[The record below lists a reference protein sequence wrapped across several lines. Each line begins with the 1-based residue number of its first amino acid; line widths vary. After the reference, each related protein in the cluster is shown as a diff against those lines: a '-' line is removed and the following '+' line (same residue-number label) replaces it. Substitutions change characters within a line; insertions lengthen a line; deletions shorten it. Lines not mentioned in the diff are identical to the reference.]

1 MLNNKHRMLKNVF
14 IVCFS
19 LFMIVLSIAPA
30 FAEEGVPIKL
40 TQKNILEYPTTTGE
54 MYFDEII
61 NEHITLVG
69 GVVTTDGTAEG
80 EVIPGKW
87 DFIDPNAT
95 PMIANTKC
103 PLGIKFIPTD
113 DKAYTGFEIKTT
125 NKTTCIVK
133 EVEMEFV
140 DTSLKPTAELKANKD
155 GSHLGDYNIN
165 GIDVKSVRTGKT
177 ITTAKWSWNST
188 STPVNESGYYPAT
201 VKATG
206 YTTIKDIYIYV
217 NVTGDDSEPPISE
230 FPTIIND
237 NITYHEGIKA
247 KELML
252 KGGKG
257 TVAGHFEI
265 KNPEQE
271 LHAGNN
277 SIVVVFIPD
286 AQEQKQITISI
297 TAVITAAT
305 ASFIDEE
312 GNPIVPEIH
321 WTIGNKYSD
330 TVLKDTL
337 QAMRANCGVFKIALV
352 SIPDLGFDIESKYY
366 ELSAL
371 RTYDGVA
378 TLFTQTN
385 TNYTKT
391 LKFKIVID
399 AQTVTPKISSYGN
412 DEFAVTFDSYT
423 VRPNGTF
430 TVTVDGKD
438 IGVSGVKYNERF
450 TWRPE
455 HSGTYTIKVVYNPI
469 ENDTYNINEI
479 EQTLE
484 NILTWKINTVNC
496 IAQPCEYGAT
506 ASVSTPL
513 GDKLGGW
520 KFYDENGKEIQIE
533 YDDTQYS
540 TITFTMP
547 DHEITVKAIDKTQ
560 ANIPGSNDD
569 SDFFS
574 SFLAWLRNLLA
585 RFRALM
591 DAVAQL
597 LQVVG

>member
-1 MLNNKHRMLKNVF
+1 MLNSKRRILNNAIVCCLSVF
-14 IVCFS
+14 IVLLS
-19 LFMIVLSIAPA
+19 LLPA
-30 FAEEGVPIKL
+30 FAESPVQL
-40 TQKNILEYPTTTGE
+40 TVDNVVEYPTAEGE
-54 MYFDEII
+54 MYYTQKVGDY
-61 NEHITLVG
+61 ITLSG
-69 GVVTTDGTAEG
+69 GKVTADGTAEG
-80 EVIPGKW
+80 EEVVGHFE
-87 DFIDPNAT
+87 FIDPDFKPNMGPKSYA
-95 PMIANTKC
+95 
-103 PLGIKFIPTD
+103 GIKFVPDSDEYI
-113 DKAYTGFEIKTT
+113 GFEIEKPTSPRFVV
-125 NKTTCIVK
+125 NRSP
-133 EVEMEFV
+133 MEFV
-140 DTSLKPTAELKANKD
+140 DSNAEIKSSDIATP
-155 GSHLGDYNIN
+155 GDYL
-165 GIDVKSVRTGKT
+165 RTSSLTPVDLKCSLT
-177 ITTAKWSWNST
+177 NDPIANAKWNWSVPST
-188 STPVNESGYYPAT
+188 KVYESGYYLAKIT
-201 VKATG
+201 ATG
-206 YTTIKDIYIYV
+206 FLNLEVYV
-217 NVTGDDSEPPISE
+217 YVKIAGDDSEAPIKE
-230 FPTIIND
+230 FPTVEP
-237 NITYHEGIKA
+237 ITYHEGLKA
-247 KELML
+247 GELKL
-252 KGGKG
+252 VGGKG
-257 TVAGHFEI
+257 AVEGKFEVSD
-265 KNPEQE
+265 PEQE
-271 LHAGNN
+271 LIAGNN
-277 SIVVVFIPD
+277 TINVVFKPDDGSQSINISIVVDV
-286 AQEQKQITISI
+286 AKAEST
-297 TAVITAAT
+297 
-305 ASFIDEE
+305 FIDEE
-312 GNPIVPEIH
+312 GKPTIPELH
-321 WTIGNKYSD
+321 YLVGTNVNSKM
-330 TVLKDTL
+330 L
-337 QAMRANCGVFKIALV
+337 QDRINSYRANCGSFVVTFISCPLFNY
-352 SIPDLGFDIESKYY
+352 DTSK
-366 ELSAL
+366 AG
-371 RTYDGVA
+371 TYDAIAMVKIY
-378 TLFTQTN
+378 N
-385 TNYTKT
+385 TNYTT
-391 LKFKIVID
+391 NIKFKIVID
-399 AQTVTPKISSYGN
+399 AQTVTPKISIYGN

-506 ASVSTPL
+506 ASVSTTL